1 MEVQVSIEQINE
13 KHPHGGDWLREIVFG
28 LNDGLVTT
36 LVFIMAVSQ
45 VAPAHLLLVVSG
57 EVLAGAISM
66 TLGGFLSARTAKQI
80 LDQRIATERYEVE
93 NEPEEERAELLA
105 IYHKKGFRDPLLNQ
119 VVDHLTSNR
128 ERWQQAMIHDELGVV
143 EDTQIRPIQQAVQ
156 VGLSFL
162 IGGIIPALPVIF
174 SLPFFQWWAYG
185 LTAITAMALGAI
197 KARYTGQGVL
207 RAGFEFLIIVTVG
220 TLAGVGVGM
229 LLHAG

>member
-1 MEVQVSIEQINE
+1 MSIEHINE

-45 VAPAHLLLVVSG
+45 VAPGHFLFIVLG

-66 TLGGFLSARTAKQI
+66 TLGGFLSARTAQQI

-93 NEPEEERAELLA
+93 NEPDEERAELRA
-105 IYHKKGFRDPLLNQ
+105 IYHKKGFRDPLLRQ
-119 VVDHLTSNR
+119 VIDYLTANR
-128 ERWQQAMIHDELGVV
+128 ERWHQAMVHDELGVV
-143 EDTQIRPIQQAVQ
+143 EETEIRPLRQGVQ

-162 IGGIIPALPVIF
+162 IGGFIPALPVLF
-174 SLPFFQWWAYG
+174 SLPYVQWWAYG
-185 LTAITAMALGAI
+185 CTAVTAMTLGAI
-197 KARYTGQGVL
+197 KARYTRQGPL
-207 RAGFEFLIIVTVG
+207 RAGFEFLVIVTIG
-220 TLAGVGVGM
+220 TFAGVGVGI